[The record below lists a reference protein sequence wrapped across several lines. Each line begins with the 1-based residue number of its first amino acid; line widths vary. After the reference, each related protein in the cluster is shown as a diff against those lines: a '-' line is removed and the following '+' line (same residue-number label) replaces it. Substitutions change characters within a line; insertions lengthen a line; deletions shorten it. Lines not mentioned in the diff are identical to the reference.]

1 MRELATQM
9 LRNWTV
15 MVKSSI
21 ICYIV
26 VNRGKYVVSFNVV
39 PFKGFNRRITWK

>member
-1 MRELATQM
+1 MSKKLEAN
-9 LRNWTV
+9 RNWTV

-26 VNRGKYVVSFNVV
+26 VNRSIFQRSLTGESHEYK
-39 PFKGFNRRITWK
+39 

>member
-1 MRELATQM
+1 
-9 LRNWTV
+9 

-26 VNRGKYVVSFNVV
+26 VERSKYVVSFNVV
-39 PFKGFNRRITWK
+39 VPFKGLNRRITWK